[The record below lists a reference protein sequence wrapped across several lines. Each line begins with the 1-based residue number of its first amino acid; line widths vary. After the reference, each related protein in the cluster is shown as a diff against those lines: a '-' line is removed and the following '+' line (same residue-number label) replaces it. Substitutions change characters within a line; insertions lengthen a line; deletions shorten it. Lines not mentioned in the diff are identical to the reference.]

1 LFVCLFVFL
10 SRVIRSLHF
19 YFRRSSE
26 IYWHFSYI

>member
-1 LFVCLFVFL
+1 LFVSLFVFL

-26 IYWHFSYI
+26 IY